1 MIARVGYFDDFDMAG
16 REYVVDTVKAQ
27 PGFQGV
33 YHLLDRSSNR
43 ALSVSFWDDEEAARS
58 AQNAVGEARRAG
70 GHGGPGPDRTE
81 TYEVVRHA

>member
-1 MIARVGYFDDFDMAG
+1 VIARVGYFEGFGLSG
-16 REYVVDTVKAQ
+16 RDYVVETVREQ

-43 ALSVSFWDDEEAARS
+43 ALSVSFWDDEDAAAS
-58 AQNAVGEARRAG
+58 AQEAVGEARQAG

-81 TYEVVRHA
+81 TYEVIRYA